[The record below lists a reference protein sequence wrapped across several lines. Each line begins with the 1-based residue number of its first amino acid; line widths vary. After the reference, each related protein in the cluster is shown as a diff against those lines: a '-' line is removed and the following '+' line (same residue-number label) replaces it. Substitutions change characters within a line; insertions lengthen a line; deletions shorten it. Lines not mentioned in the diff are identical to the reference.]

1 MTPLRM
7 RMIEDMRTAG
17 LTSGTQSIYLDGVR
31 RLAAHYGRSPDLLS
45 EEEVRAYLIGLRERG
60 VALGTFKTNHGG
72 IQFLYRQTL
81 DLDWQLFGKK
91 KGPPAEAEA
100 PAGCFTRQPGQG
112 PPGLCRQP
120 RAPDVPFPDVRLR
133 SADRRGGNAGDRCD
147 RQRQHAVTY
156 HWKGQQAAARAVA
169 TASAGRSAGAVA
181 DTPQSALAVSQT

>member
-1 MTPLRM
+1 MTPLRI

-17 LTSGTQSIYLDGVR
+17 LRSGTQAIYLDGVR

-91 KGPPAEAEA
+91 
-100 PAGCFTRQPGQG
+100 TR
-112 PPGLCRQP
+112 
-120 RAPDVPFPDVRLR
+120 
-133 SADRRGGNAGDRCD
+133 
-147 RQRQHAVTY
+147 
-156 HWKGQQAAARAVA
+156 
-169 TASAGRSAGAVA
+169 
-181 DTPQSALAVSQT
+181 LAK

>member
-1 MTPLRM
+1 MTPLRI
-7 RMIEDMRTAG
+7 RMIEAMRTAG

-91 KGPPAEAEA
+91 RVRPPKQR
-100 PAGCFTRQPGQG
+100 GCFTRQPGQG

-120 RAPDVPFPDVRLR
+120 RAPDVPFPDVWLR
-133 SADRRGGNAGDRCD
+133 SADRRGGNAGERCD
-147 RQRQHAVTY
+147 RQRQQAVTY
-156 HWKGQQAAARAVA
+156 HWQGQQAAARAVA

>member
-17 LTSGTQSIYLDGVR
+17 LTSGMQAIYLDGVR

-81 DLDWQLFGKK
+81 DRDWQLFGEKK
-91 KGPPAEAEA
+91 DPPTETAA
-100 PAGCFTRQPGQG
+100 PADCFTRQPGQG

-120 RAPDVPFPDVRLR
+120 CASDVPFLDVWLR
-133 SADRRGGNAGDRCD
+133 FADRRGGNSGDRRD
-147 RQRQHAVTY
+147 RQRQQAVA
-156 HWKGQQAAARAVA
+156 HHRQGQQAAARAV
-169 TASAGRSAGAVA
+169 TAASPGRSACAVA
-181 DTPQSALAVSQT
+181 GTPQSALAVSQT